1 MLLLVDVESGAD
13 GTEASLMTA
22 TVWSALSALG
32 SCVTRPQATTVPPC
46 DLFFSTNLCR
56 KLCLTMY
63 TEPLW
68 QTFSIS
74 SCLLFIDVFSSMG
87 YCCPFWGCRLSI
99 NSQNISFFLWYWCV
113 ILLLDDV
120 DVECDADASHWAHA
134 FQLVHVSL
142 WQVFLNKSLL
152 ADNNLHNITL
162 RVALNWLQNVSH
174 WIMSNTQ
181 PQTVI

>member
-1 MLLLVDVESGAD
+1 MCPQCFCCSVPTLRFKVIVVTASCCLDFLVQLHFKMYLYAIQFLQSAPLSDSDFIVWSALSALGSCVTRPQVTTVTWCWVFMLLLVDVESGAD

-32 SCVTRPQATTVPPC
+32 SCVTRPQASTLPPC

-87 YCCPFWGCRLSI
+87 YCCPFWGCR
-99 NSQNISFFLWYWCV
+99 
-113 ILLLDDV
+113 
-120 DVECDADASHWAHA
+120 
-134 FQLVHVSL
+134 
-142 WQVFLNKSLL
+142 
-152 ADNNLHNITL
+152 
-162 RVALNWLQNVSH
+162 
-174 WIMSNTQ
+174 
-181 PQTVI
+181 

>member
-1 MLLLVDVESGAD
+1 MTWCWEFMLLLVDVESGAD
-13 GTEASLMTA
+13 HTKASLMTA

-87 YCCPFWGCRLSI
+87 YCCPFWGCRLSK
-99 NSQNISFFLWYWCV
+99 NSQNNSLFLWYWCV
-113 ILLLDDV
+113 ILLLTDV
-120 DVECDADASHWAHA
+120 DVRYYADDSHRAHA
-134 FQLVHVSL
+134 FQLVHVSFWHVL
-142 WQVFLNKSLL
+142 LNKSLL
-152 ADNNLHNITL
+152 EDYNLHIITNC
-162 RVALNWLQNVSH
+162 VALNWL
-174 WIMSNTQ
+174 
-181 PQTVI
+181 